1 MLYFRKWVF
10 LHLLSYGSQ
19 IQKDLYHLQNKLFY
33 TQGVIEVFFRLP
45 SAKRHV
51 IIANS
56 ESKVV
61 QQVFGPLNVKMMN
74 LGYNI
79 EIKPKVPLT
88 TSEKRREGEEME
100 NNPKPAIVKDEP
112 FEFFDIEKK

>member
-1 MLYFRKWVF
+1 
-10 LHLLSYGSQ
+10 
-19 IQKDLYHLQNKLFY
+19 
-33 TQGVIEVFFRLP
+33 
-45 SAKRHV
+45 
-51 IIANS
+51 
-56 ESKVV
+56 
-61 QQVFGPLNVKMMN
+61 MMN